1 MIPWVNSSVCLLW
14 WLFLSISKLYHQWEI
29 GSLHNVSGSWFLLYI
44 WILLMF
50 LDISYHVISTK
61 KFYKVKKKTFGI
73 ELSFAIFLHLFLISV
88 WMMYVHVCILACMC
102 KCKHV
107 EVTRQFVNADFL
119 PLQCSYWH
127 QTQVVVF
134 GNGYSYLWAIS
145 WAFIFIYLFS

>member
-14 WLFLSISKLYHQWEI
+14 WLFSIHIKTISSVGNRKLAQCIRFLVFIVYLNFI
-29 GSLHNVSGSWFLLYI
+29 NVSWYI
-44 WILLMF
+44 LSCYFNKEVLQG
-50 LDISYHVISTK
+50 
-61 KFYKVKKKTFGI
+61 KKKTFGI